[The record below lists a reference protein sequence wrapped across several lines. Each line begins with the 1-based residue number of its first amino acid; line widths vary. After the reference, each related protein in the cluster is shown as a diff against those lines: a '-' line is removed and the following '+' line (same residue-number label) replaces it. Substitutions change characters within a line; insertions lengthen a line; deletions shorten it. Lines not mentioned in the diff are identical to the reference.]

1 MVRLNLWYLVG
12 CWCMS
17 CWELGGLDDILGGLA
32 LCCQSSMLLVDWW
45 LSVNVDT
52 LIWNMEMFRGL
63 SVSWSER
70 AAVWPIGDRGV
81 PTAGRLI
88 ARSVEVLRGT

>member
-1 MVRLNLWYLVG
+1 
-12 CWCMS
+12 
-17 CWELGGLDDILGGLA
+17 
-32 LCCQSSMLLVDWW
+32 MLFVDGRFP
-45 LSVNVDT
+45 VNVDT

-70 AAVWPIGDRGV
+70 ATVRPIGDRGV

-88 ARSVEVLRGT
+88 ARSVEMLGGT